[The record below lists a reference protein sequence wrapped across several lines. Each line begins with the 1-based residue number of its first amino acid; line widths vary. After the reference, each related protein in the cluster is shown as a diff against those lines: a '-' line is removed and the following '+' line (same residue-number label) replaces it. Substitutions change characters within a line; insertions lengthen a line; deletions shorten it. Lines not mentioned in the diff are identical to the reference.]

1 VLRDAVGGY
10 ALQRWQDKHWEA
22 QGGMTF
28 WPLLICTLCYIATSA
43 GFALE
48 KNWPMSAIFLG
59 YSGANLGFLW
69 IAWK

>member
-1 VLRDAVGGY
+1 VLRGSLGGY
-10 ALQRWQDKHWEA
+10 ALQRRQDQHRSA
-22 QGGMTF
+22 QGIVTF

-43 GFALE
+43 GFAME

-69 IAWK
+69 IAWR